1 MYVAFP
7 RSDYYEDSVLLS
19 GHRPTTGLA
28 AATLAGWRV
37 GARQQFPC
45 SPCTGWRGRCPAVP
59 RQPRHEYAAGFPRG
73 HLVDENIDVGVASP
87 ESTARRALL
96 PGPYPPGWSRFSCF
110 RGFNHWFIRITPFR
124 LACRTRVVWQ
134 CRPVPSLS
142 GLLPPSPAS
151 PGSGCPLLHPDCC
164 DSPEVGP
171 FIPPGSWRLMAHAF
185 VLEADPGL
193 AASGVFFTR
202 GQSSLTQRAMASS
215 SRSTAR
221 RAGRW
226 RLQPI

>member
-1 MYVAFP
+1 MLSPFAMYVAFP

-59 RQPRHEYAAGFPRG
+59 RQPRHEYAAGLPRG
-73 HLVDENIDVGVASP
+73 HLVDENIDVGVVSP
-87 ESTARRALL
+87 EYMVRRALL
-96 PGPYPPGWSRFSCF
+96 PGPYPPGWSRYPCL
-110 RGFNHWFIRITPFR
+110 RGFRHWFTCVTPSH
-124 LACRTRVVWQ
+124 LACRTQVVWQ

-151 PGSGCPLLHPDCC
+151 PGSGCPLLHRTAATVPRWAL
-164 DSPEVGP
+164 SSHPAHGA
-171 FIPPGSWRLMAHAF
+171 SWRTLSSWKTIHAS
-185 VLEADPGL
+185 L
-193 AASGVFFTR
+193 ARAFFLPWASGR
-202 GQSSLTQRAMASS
+202 
-215 SRSTAR
+215 
-221 RAGRW
+221 
-226 RLQPI
+226 